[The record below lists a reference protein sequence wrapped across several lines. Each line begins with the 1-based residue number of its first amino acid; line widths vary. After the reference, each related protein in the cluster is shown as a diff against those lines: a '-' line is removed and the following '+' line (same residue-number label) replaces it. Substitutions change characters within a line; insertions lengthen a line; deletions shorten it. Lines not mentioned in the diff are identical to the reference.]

1 MLLEPFF
8 IPLSA
13 KSTFTYDN
21 HNNIPIIMNYLE
33 FIFHTEPCTEIVND
47 VLCAV
52 LGEAGFE
59 SFVEQEEGVNAY
71 IQTGLYD
78 EALLKAAIEEFPLP
92 DTRITYSYQ
101 EAEDK
106 DWNEEWEKNF
116 FQPIVIGDRCVIH
129 STFHHDV
136 PQAEYDIV
144 INPQMAFGTGHHET
158 TSLVIGELL
167 ESDLQGKAA
176 LDMGC
181 GTSILAILARMRGA
195 QPCTAIDIDEWCIRN
210 SLENIEL
217 NRVDQI
223 SVSQGDASSL
233 ADKGPFDLVIAN
245 INRNILLND
254 MKSYVA
260 RMKPDA
266 ALLMSG
272 FYVEDIPLIREE
284 AERNGLRFVHHKE
297 KNRWAVVKFIR

>member
-1 MLLEPFF
+1 M
-8 IPLSA
+8 
-13 KSTFTYDN
+13 K
-21 HNNIPIIMNYLE
+21 YLE
-33 FIFHTEPCTEIVND
+33 FTFHTQPCTETVND

-59 SFVEQEEGVNAY
+59 SFAEQTDGIAAY
-71 IQTGLYD
+71 IQKDLYNKNTIRQTIAD
-78 EALLKAAIEEFPLP
+78 FPLP
-92 DTRITYSYQ
+92 DTTITYSYA

-136 PQAEYDIV
+136 PQVPYDIV

-158 TSLVIGELL
+158 TSLIIGELL
-167 ESDLQGKAA
+167 DSDLQDKSV

-195 QPCTAIDIDEWCIRN
+195 AHCTAVDIDDWCVRN

-217 NRVDQI
+217 NHLNGIHVY
-223 SVSQGDASSL
+223 QGDASSI
-233 ADKGPFDLVIAN
+233 ADKGPFDVVIAN
-245 INRNILLND
+245 INRNILLAD
-254 MKSYVA
+254 MRHYIA
-260 RMKPDA
+260 RMNPGA
-266 ALLMSG
+266 TLLMSG
-272 FYVEDIPLIREE
+272 FYTDDIAAIRTE
-284 AERNGLRFVHHKE
+284 AESLGLTFVEHRE
-297 KNRWAVVKFIR
+297 KNRWAAVKFELKN